1 MSINEYYSEGVHGKH
16 EYFDLGD
23 FSLNSGG
30 TLRGARLAYKT
41 HGRLNASKSN
51 AILFPHMYS
60 GSPLHMQMFVG
71 EGRALDPQEY
81 FIILPGQFGN
91 GLSPSP
97 SNTAPPYNQT
107 AFPDLMIG
115 DDVVAQHKLVTEAF
129 GIEELQLVL
138 GWSMG
143 AQQTYEWAVRY
154 PDMVKRAAPFAG
166 TARTSDHC
174 RIFLKCLIEAITS
187 DPAFENGFY
196 KDAYAVHAG
205 LRRHADLFALMGA
218 CQELYVKEA
227 WRSLGFSSVGDFL
240 AAFWQNWFL
249 PMDPNNLI
257 SMMMKWYRSDV
268 SLHTKGDLQ
277 KALGRI
283 KAKTYVVAFA
293 NDMFFPVDDQEADRK
308 LIKGAKLKVIDT
320 LWAHFAML
328 CLTED
333 DRNAID
339 THLKDLLNESA

>member
-1 MSINEYYSEGVHGKH
+1 MAINEYYSEDVHGAH
-16 EYFDLGD
+16 QYFDLGD
-23 FSLNSGG
+23 FPLAKGG
-30 TLRGARLAYKT
+30 TLRGARLSYKT

-60 GSPLHMQMFVG
+60 GSPMHMEMFVG
-71 EGRALDPQEY
+71 KGRALDPDHY
-81 FIILPGQFGN
+81 FIVLPGQFGN
-91 GLSPSP
+91 GISPSP
-97 SNTAPPYNQT
+97 SNTPPPYNQS
-107 AFPDLMIG
+107 AFPELMIG

-129 GIEELQLVL
+129 EIEELQLVL

-174 RIFLKCLIEAITS
+174 KVFLKCLVQAITS

-196 KDAYAVHAG
+196 KDPHSVHAG

-218 CQELYVKEA
+218 SQGLYVQEL
-227 WRSLGFSSVGDFL
+227 WRGLGFSSLEDFM
-240 AAFWQNWFL
+240 AGFWQNWFL

-257 SMMMKWYRSDV
+257 AMMMKWYRGDV
-268 SLHTKGDLQ
+268 SLHADGNLE
-277 KALGRI
+277 KALARI
-283 KAKTYVVAFA
+283 TANTHVIAFN

-308 LIKGAKLKVIDT
+308 MIKGAKLKVVDT

-328 CLTED
+328 CISED
-333 DRNAID
+333 DRAAID
-339 THLKDLLNESA
+339 GHLKELLSEGS

>member
-1 MSINEYYSEGVHGKH
+1 MSVNEHYSEDVHGKH
-16 EYFDLGD
+16 ERFDLGD
-23 FSLNSGG
+23 FPLISGG
-30 TLRGARLAYKT
+30 TLRGAKLAYKT
-41 HGRLNASKSN
+41 HGRLNGDKSN

-60 GSPLHMQMFVG
+60 GSPMHMEMFVG

-81 FIILPGQFGN
+81 FIILPGMFGN
-91 GLSPSP
+91 GISPSP
-97 SNTAPPYNQT
+97 SNTPSPYNQA
-107 AFPDLMIG
+107 AFPELMNG
-115 DDVVAQHKLVTEAF
+115 DDVVAQHRLVTEEF
-129 GIEELQLVL
+129 RIRELQLVL

-174 RIFLKCLIEAITS
+174 KIFLKTLIEAITS
-187 DPAFENGFY
+187 DPAFDGGFY
-196 KDAYAVHAG
+196 KEPHAVHAG

-218 CQELYVKEA
+218 CQELYAKEV
-227 WRSLGFSSVGDFL
+227 WRSLGFSSLGDFM
-240 AAFWQNWFL
+240 AGFWQNWFL

-257 SMMMKWYRSDV
+257 AMMMKWYRGDV
-268 SLHTKGDLQ
+268 SLHTGGDLK
-277 KALGRI
+277 KALKRI
-283 KAKTYVVAFA
+283 KSRTYVIAFT

-308 LIKGAKLKVIDT
+308 AIKGAKLKVIDT

-328 CLTED
+328 CVSED

-339 THLKDLLNESA
+339 KHLKNLLDESA